1 MLNNEA
7 SREALKKAKRIVIK
21 VGTSTITYA
30 NGKRNFSQIDRLA
43 REISDL
49 QNQGK
54 EMILVTSGAVAVGV
68 DRMGLPGKPK
78 TIPGKQAAAA
88 VGQGVLM
95 HTYEKFF
102 ADYGQIVAQVLIT
115 KTEAIDRHRYT
126 NTRNT
131 FMELM
136 RQRVIPIVN
145 ENDVVALD
153 ELKIGDN
160 DNMSALVAGIVD
172 ADLVIILSDVD
183 GLYTANPQTHPDA
196 VIVPDVAE
204 ITPEI
209 EASAGGVGSARGTGG
224 MATKIQAAKAATSSG
239 IHLVIASGTEKNAIT
254 RVLQGEELGTL
265 FVSRENRLQFR
276 KRWLAFG
283 AKIAGSIV
291 VDDGCTKAIRKA
303 GGCSILPAGV
313 FAVQGEFLPG
323 STVSVIDKDAHE
335 LARGL
340 VHYSSA
346 ELEQIKGCNS
356 GEIANILG
364 HKNFDEVIHRDD
376 LVIL

>member
-21 VGTSTITYA
+21 VGTSTITYT

-196 VIVPDVAE
+196 VIVPEVAE

-291 VDDGCTKAIRKA
+291 VDDGCAKAVRKA